1 MSTREMM
8 HIMQNQVQGI
18 RDEFITVIKDI
29 AHKIDGS
36 RTEPTCFQTMED
48 IMRNGE
54 AQTNRGHHSNRLN
67 VARDHSED
75 ILADNNENKKNY
87 QSASY
92 KGPEGE
98 YRKPYIPSRENS
110 KSRKNLKYQNM
121 HSHHNSANT
130 SNHRNS
136 LEYTDSR
143 MDGVDVSSSQNSA
156 MNRNY
161 DFIQSV
167 MGKENIG
174 NAHSYYSQ
182 TNDANSIIDDTPP
195 CPSCVAK
202 VSKVFLNSFNDSI
215 QKLFRVQKP
224 D

>member
-29 AHKIDGS
+29 ANKIEGA

-54 AQTNRGHHSNRLN
+54 TQTNRGHQSSRLN
-67 VARDHSED
+67 VARDCSED
-75 ILADNNENKKNY
+75 NLADNNENNKNY
-87 QSASY
+87 QSTSY
-92 KGPEGE
+92 KGQEGE
-98 YRKPYIPSRENS
+98 YRKPYIPSRESS
-110 KSRKNLKYQNM
+110 KSRKNLKHQNM
-121 HSHHNSANT
+121 HSHHNSVNT

-143 MDGVDVSSSQNSA
+143 IDGNDVSSSQNSA
-156 MNRNY
+156 MNRNF
-161 DFIQSV
+161 DFIQSM

-174 NAHSYYSQ
+174 NIHPNYSQ
-182 TNDANSIIDDTPP
+182 TNDASSIIDDTPP

-202 VSKVFLNSFNDSI
+202 ISKVFLNSFNDSI
-215 QKLFRVQKP
+215 QKLFRAQKP